1 MDESQQK
8 IEDKL
13 LEILSKE
20 ILSISELSR
29 RLNVKRYILA
39 GYLEALREQGKV
51 DVFKVG
57 KAKVYVAKEKTK
69 KGLWLIFFLA
79 LIPFFLP
86 MPTLADISVNFTPSN
101 KIWIID
107 INGNLMYLPEV
118 LNVGVYNNSE
128 QCNIISSY
136 LNVSTDEGYNKISL
150 NYFISNGKL
159 VIETKNILRKEVI
172 SEQAS
177 YYLHSDFSCRNGNS
191 SDETNLNVSYLSIR
205 TNVFDRVTTSN
216 TIYEDSDVVAR
227 IYFEEN
233 GVPVDVSSNILS
245 VKIDNNQIK
254 VLPIYNSNLNSNDI
268 YLGQLPQGTHKISI
282 TLSYKDLTI
291 PVIQSVYV
299 TKKISIDSISSRY
312 LYPNA
317 TLLVYLNT
325 SIQQFDLN
333 SLAVFIDNTQAK
345 IVSISGN
352 AINILAPSLSPGE
365 HTLTVR
371 YGNYSDSTKVYYV
384 SKITGKLLDDSKKA
398 IFTRFTLFKDGNSVL
413 STTTNSSGDYEIAL
427 PPGYY
432 DLKVEFPQATLYFKN
447 FYFRDTDGLI
457 NYVYKDSV
465 PIKGL
470 RVYGFYIFE
479 FSGDYS
485 SVSLDLRYSKMNV
498 EDEDSMKVFYCSNWN
513 FASNSCNSNWKIL
526 DFTLDKI
533 NSKVSLNLDHLSAF
547 VVGREVSLK
556 VACSINKNSF
566 YINETASISCLVED
580 EDGDAVENASITLN
594 FKGKVI
600 NGKTDANGI
609 FTYEYLV
616 DREGNFNVS
625 VSAYKN
631 PYLNASNYFTFSAE
645 KKKEIFISFPEL
657 VKAEVGANTTLEFSI
672 LNTGQADLTNLQI
685 YFEDLPFNYIITQDY
700 LDKISV
706 GERKNFTLII
716 FIPENASVATYSP
729 KIKVVSKELEASKNF
744 GLTLIK
750 TEKSQPQSG
759 FVVKLPQINIDSR
772 YSYLIIF
779 AAISFSLAFFLKRVK
794 KSRERRVNYDDIF
807 SKLEVR

>member
-8 IEDKL
+8 IEDKI

-57 KAKVYVAKEKTK
+57 KAKVYVAKEKAK
-69 KGLWLIFFLA
+69 KGLCLIFFLA

-86 MPTLADISVNFTPSN
+86 MPTIADISVNFTPSN
-101 KIWIID
+101 KIWIINSNGAISYNPSAITIEANCNITYAYIYD
-107 INGNLMYLPEV
+107 SEGTQYIIGTNRITNNKLSFDTSSLNKDLLADGINYSLNLTCD
-118 LNVGVYNNSE
+118 NNNSTS
-128 QCNIISSY
+128 IP
-136 LNVSTDEGYNKISL
+136 
-150 NYFISNGKL
+150 
-159 VIETKNILRKEVI
+159 
-172 SEQAS
+172 
-177 YYLHSDFSCRNGNS
+177 
-191 SDETNLNVSYLSIR
+191 LNVSY
-205 TNVFDRVTTSN
+205 
-216 TIYEDSDVVAR
+216 
-227 IYFEEN
+227 
-233 GVPVDVSSNILS
+233 
-245 VKIDNNQIK
+245 
-254 VLPIYNSNLNSNDI
+254 
-268 YLGQLPQGTHKISI
+268 
-282 TLSYKDLTI
+282 
-291 PVIQSVYV
+291 
-299 TKKISIDSISSRY
+299 IDSISKSQNFFEDSMLLAILTLKENGNFLSPIEEKTNLNISLFVDGSMRNISSMIYYSGSNQIEISFGPLSAGSRIIKISISYDGLPSPIQISQVINVKKRLSIKSIYPQY
-312 LYPNA
+312 LSSNITA
-317 TLLVYLNT
+317 SITLDT
-325 SIQQFDLN
+325 SIQPLDQNYLN
-333 SLAVFIDNTQAK
+333 VFIDNTPANLLS
-345 IVSISGN
+345 VSGN
-352 AINILAPSLSPGE
+352 TINFLTPSLSPGE

-371 YGNYSDSTKVYYV
+371 YGNYTDSTKVYYV
-384 SKITGKLLDDSKKA
+384 SKITGKLLDDSRKA

-447 FYFRDTDGLI
+447 FYLRDTDGLI
-457 NYVYKDSV
+457 NYVYKDYV

-498 EDEDSMKVFYCSNWN
+498 EDEDNMKVFYCSNWN
-513 FASNSCNSNWKIL
+513 FASNSCNSNWKTL

-547 VVGREVSLK
+547 VIGREVSLK

-580 EDGDAVENASITLN
+580 EDGNAVENASITLN
-594 FKGKVI
+594 FKGKVV
-600 NGKTDANGI
+600 NGKTDSNGI

-616 DREGNFNVS
+616 DKEGNFNVS

-631 PYLNASNYFTFSAE
+631 PYLSASNYFTFSAE
-645 KKKEIFISFPEL
+645 KKKEIFISFPDL
-657 VKAEVGANTTLEFSI
+657 VKAEVGTNTTLEFSI
-672 LNTGQADLTNLQI
+672 LNTGQADLTSLQI
-685 YFEDLPFNYIITQDY
+685 YFEDLPFNYIISQDY
-700 LDKISV
+700 LEKISV
-706 GERKNFTLII
+706 GERKKFTLTI

-750 TEKSQPQSG
+750 TEKPQPQSG
-759 FVVKLPQINIDSR
+759 FVVKLPQINMDSR

-779 AAISFSLAFFLKRVK
+779 AVVSFSLAFFLKRVK
-794 KSRERRVNYDDIF
+794 KNRERRVSYDDIF

>member
-1 MDESQQK
+1 
-8 IEDKL
+8 
-13 LEILSKE
+13 
-20 ILSISELSR
+20 
-29 RLNVKRYILA
+29 
-39 GYLEALREQGKV
+39 
-51 DVFKVG
+51 
-57 KAKVYVAKEKTK
+57 
-69 KGLWLIFFLA
+69 
-79 LIPFFLP
+79 
-86 MPTLADISVNFTPSN
+86 
-101 KIWIID
+101 
-107 INGNLMYLPEV
+107 
-118 LNVGVYNNSE
+118 
-128 QCNIISSY
+128 
-136 LNVSTDEGYNKISL
+136 
-150 NYFISNGKL
+150 
-159 VIETKNILRKEVI
+159 
-172 SEQAS
+172 
-177 YYLHSDFSCRNGNS
+177 
-191 SDETNLNVSYLSIR
+191 
-205 TNVFDRVTTSN
+205 
-216 TIYEDSDVVAR
+216 
-227 IYFEEN
+227 
-233 GVPVDVSSNILS
+233 
-245 VKIDNNQIK
+245 
-254 VLPIYNSNLNSNDI
+254 
-268 YLGQLPQGTHKISI
+268 
-282 TLSYKDLTI
+282 
-291 PVIQSVYV
+291 
-299 TKKISIDSISSRY
+299 
-312 LYPNA
+312 
-317 TLLVYLNT
+317 
-325 SIQQFDLN
+325 
-333 SLAVFIDNTQAK
+333 
-345 IVSISGN
+345 
-352 AINILAPSLSPGE
+352 
-365 HTLTVR
+365 
-371 YGNYSDSTKVYYV
+371 
-384 SKITGKLLDDSKKA
+384 SKKA

-447 FYFRDTDGLI
+447 FYLRDTDGLI

-513 FASNSCNSNWKIL
+513 FASNSCNSNWKTL

-580 EDGDAVENASITLN
+580 EDGNAVENASITIN
-594 FKGKVI
+594 FKGKVV

-631 PYLNASNYFTFSAE
+631 PYLSASNYFTFSAE
-645 KKKEIFISFPEL
+645 KKKEIFISFPDL
-657 VKAEVGANTTLEFSI
+657 VKAEVGTNTTLEFSI

-685 YFEDLPFNYIITQDY
+685 YFEDLPFNYIISHDY
-700 LDKISV
+700 LEKISV
-706 GERKNFTLII
+706 GERKNFTLTI
-716 FIPENASVATYSP
+716 FIPENVSVATYSP

-750 TEKSQPQSG
+750 AEKPQPQSG
-759 FVVKLPQINIDSR
+759 FVVKLPQINIDTR

-779 AAISFSLAFFLKRVK
+779 ALISFSLAFFLKRVK

>member
-57 KAKVYVAKEKTK
+57 KAKVYVAKEKAK

-101 KIWIID
+101 KIWIINS
-107 INGNLMYLPEV
+107 NGAIS
-118 LNVGVYNNSE
+118 YNPAAIVVEAN
-128 QCNIISSY
+128 CNITYAYIYDSEGTQYIIGTNRITNNKLSFD
-136 LNVSTDEGYNKISL
+136 VSSL
-150 NYFISNGKL
+150 NKDL
-159 VIETKNILRKEVI
+159 L
-172 SEQAS
+172 AS
-177 YYLHSDFSCRNGNS
+177 GINYSLSITCDNNDSTS
-191 SDETNLNVSYLSIR
+191 MPLNVSYIEASLSIIDS
-205 TNVFDRVTTSN
+205 VSKSQDLF
-216 TIYEDSDVVAR
+216 EDSMLLA
-227 IYFEEN
+227 ILTLKEN
-233 GVPVDVSSNILS
+233 GNFLSPIEEKTNLNISLFVDGLMRNISSMIYYSDSNQTEISFGPLSAGSHTVKISISYDGLPSPIQISQVINVKKRLSIKSIYPQYFSSNI
-245 VKIDNNQIK
+245 
-254 VLPIYNSNLNSNDI
+254 
-268 YLGQLPQGTHKISI
+268 TASI
-282 TLSYKDLTI
+282 TLD
-291 PVIQSVYV
+291 
-299 TKKISIDSISSRY
+299 
-312 LYPNA
+312 
-317 TLLVYLNT
+317 T
-325 SIQQFDLN
+325 SIQPLDQNYL
-333 SLAVFIDNTQAK
+333 SVFIDNNPANLLS
-345 IVSISGN
+345 VSGN
-352 AINILAPSLSPGE
+352 AINILTPPLSPGE

-413 STTTNSSGDYEIAL
+413 STTTNSSGDYDIAL

-447 FYFRDTDGLI
+447 FYLRDTDGLI

-513 FASNSCNSNWKIL
+513 FASNSCNSNWKTL

-566 YINETASISCLVED
+566 YINETTSISCLVED
-580 EDGDAVENASITLN
+580 EDGNAVENASITIN
-594 FKGKVI
+594 FKGKVV

-631 PYLNASNYFTFSAE
+631 PYLSASNYFTFSAE
-645 KKKEIFISFPEL
+645 KKKEIFISFPDL
-657 VKAEVGANTTLEFSI
+657 VKAEVGTNTTLEFSI

-685 YFEDLPFNYIITQDY
+685 YFEDLPFNYIISHDY
-700 LDKISV
+700 LEKISV
-706 GERKNFTLII
+706 GERKNFTLTI
-716 FIPENASVATYSP
+716 FIPENVSVATYSP

-750 TEKSQPQSG
+750 AEKPQPQSG

-794 KSRERRVNYDDIF
+794 KSMERRVNYDDIF

>member
-57 KAKVYVAKEKTK
+57 KAKVYVAKEKAK

-101 KIWIID
+101 KIWIINS
-107 INGNLMYLPEV
+107 NGAIS
-118 LNVGVYNNSE
+118 YNPATIVVEAN
-128 QCNIISSY
+128 CNITYAYIYDSEGTQYIIGTNRITNNKLSFD
-136 LNVSTDEGYNKISL
+136 VSSL
-150 NYFISNGKL
+150 NKDL
-159 VIETKNILRKEVI
+159 L
-172 SEQAS
+172 AS
-177 YYLHSDFSCRNGNS
+177 GINYSLSITCDNNDSTS
-191 SDETNLNVSYLSIR
+191 MPLNVSYIEASLSIIDS
-205 TNVFDRVTTSN
+205 VSKSN
-216 TIYEDSDVVAR
+216 DLFEDSTLGA
-227 IYFEEN
+227 ILKLKEN
-233 GVPVDVSSNILS
+233 GNFLSPIEEKTNLNISLFVDGLMRNISSMIYYSDSNQTEISFGPLSAGSHTVKISISYDGLPSPIQISQVINVKKRLSIKSIYPQYFSSNI
-245 VKIDNNQIK
+245 
-254 VLPIYNSNLNSNDI
+254 
-268 YLGQLPQGTHKISI
+268 TASI
-282 TLSYKDLTI
+282 TLD
-291 PVIQSVYV
+291 
-299 TKKISIDSISSRY
+299 
-312 LYPNA
+312 
-317 TLLVYLNT
+317 T
-325 SIQQFDLN
+325 SIQPLDQNYL
-333 SLAVFIDNTQAK
+333 SVFIDNNPANLLS
-345 IVSISGN
+345 VSGN
-352 AINILAPSLSPGE
+352 AINILTPPLSPGE

-432 DLKVEFPQATLYFKN
+432 ELKVEFPQATLYFKN
-447 FYFRDTDGLI
+447 FYLRDTDGLI

-513 FASNSCNSNWKIL
+513 FASNSCNSNWKTL

-533 NSKVSLNLDHLSAF
+533 NSKVSPNLDHLSAF

-580 EDGDAVENASITLN
+580 EDGNAVENASITIN
-594 FKGKVI
+594 FKGKVV

-631 PYLNASNYFTFSAE
+631 PYLSASNYFTFSAE
-645 KKKEIFISFPEL
+645 KKKEIFISFPDL
-657 VKAEVGANTTLEFSI
+657 VKAEVGTNTTLEFSI

-685 YFEDLPFNYIITQDY
+685 YFEDLPFNYIISHDY
-700 LDKISV
+700 LEKISV
-706 GERKNFTLII
+706 GERKNFTLTI
-716 FIPENASVATYSP
+716 FIPENVSVATYSP

-750 TEKSQPQSG
+750 AEKPQPQSG

-779 AAISFSLAFFLKRVK
+779 ALISFSLAFFLKRVK

>member
-1 MDESQQK
+1 
-8 IEDKL
+8 
-13 LEILSKE
+13 
-20 ILSISELSR
+20 
-29 RLNVKRYILA
+29 
-39 GYLEALREQGKV
+39 
-51 DVFKVG
+51 
-57 KAKVYVAKEKTK
+57 
-69 KGLWLIFFLA
+69 
-79 LIPFFLP
+79 
-86 MPTLADISVNFTPSN
+86 
-101 KIWIID
+101 
-107 INGNLMYLPEV
+107 
-118 LNVGVYNNSE
+118 
-128 QCNIISSY
+128 
-136 LNVSTDEGYNKISL
+136 
-150 NYFISNGKL
+150 
-159 VIETKNILRKEVI
+159 
-172 SEQAS
+172 
-177 YYLHSDFSCRNGNS
+177 
-191 SDETNLNVSYLSIR
+191 LNVSYIEASLSI
-205 TNVFDRVTTSN
+205 
-216 TIYEDSDVVAR
+216 
-227 IYFEEN
+227 
-233 GVPVDVSSNILS
+233 
-245 VKIDNNQIK
+245 
-254 VLPIYNSNLNSNDI
+254 
-268 YLGQLPQGTHKISI
+268 
-282 TLSYKDLTI
+282 
-291 PVIQSVYV
+291 
-299 TKKISIDSISSRY
+299 IDSISKSQD
-312 LYPNA
+312 LFEDS
-317 TLLVYLNT
+317 TLLAILTLKENGNFLSPIEEKTNLNISLFVDGLIRNISSMIYYSDSNQTEISFGPLSAGSHTVKISISYDGLPSPIQISQVINTKKRLSIKSIYPQYFSSNITVSITLDT
-325 SIQQFDLN
+325 SIQPLDQNYL
-333 SLAVFIDNTQAK
+333 SVFIDNTPASLLS
-345 IVSISGN
+345 VSGN
-352 AINILAPSLSPGE
+352 TINILTPSLSPGE
-365 HTLTVR
+365 HTLTVK

-398 IFTRFTLFKDGNSVL
+398 IFTRFTLFKDENSVL

-427 PPGYY
+427 PPDYY

-485 SVSLDLRYSKMNV
+485 SVSLDLKYNKMNV

-513 FASNSCNSNWKIL
+513 FASNSCNSNWKTL

-580 EDGDAVENASITLN
+580 EDGNAVENASITLN
-594 FKGKVI
+594 FKGKVV

-631 PYLNASNYFTFSAE
+631 PYLSASNYFTFSAE
-645 KKKEIFISFPEL
+645 KKKEIFISFPDL
-657 VKAEVGANTTLEFSI
+657 VKAEVGTNTTLEFSI

-685 YFEDLPFNYIITQDY
+685 YFEDLPFNYIISQDY

-706 GERKNFTLII
+706 GERKNFTLTI

-729 KIKVVSKELEASKNF
+729 KVKVVSKELEASKNF

-750 TEKSQPQSG
+750 TEKPQPQSG
-759 FVVKLPQINIDSR
+759 FVVKLPQINIDSH

>member
-29 RLNVKRYILA
+29 RLNVKRYILV

-57 KAKVYVAKEKTK
+57 KAKVYVAKEKAK
-69 KGLWLIFFLA
+69 KGLWLIFFLV

-86 MPTLADISVNFTPSN
+86 IPTLADISVNFTPSN
-101 KIWIID
+101 KIWIINS
-107 INGNLMYLPEV
+107 NGAIL
-118 LNVGVYNNSE
+118 YNPSAITIEAN
-128 QCNIISSY
+128 CNITYAYIYDSEGTQYIIGTNRITNNKLSFDVSSLNKDLLANGINYY
-136 LNVSTDEGYNKISL
+136 LNLTCDN
-150 NYFISNGKL
+150 N
-159 VIETKNILRKEVI
+159 
-172 SEQAS
+172 
-177 YYLHSDFSCRNGNS
+177 DS
-191 SDETNLNVSYLSIR
+191 SSIPLNVSYIEASLSI
-205 TNVFDRVTTSN
+205 
-216 TIYEDSDVVAR
+216 
-227 IYFEEN
+227 
-233 GVPVDVSSNILS
+233 
-245 VKIDNNQIK
+245 
-254 VLPIYNSNLNSNDI
+254 
-268 YLGQLPQGTHKISI
+268 
-282 TLSYKDLTI
+282 
-291 PVIQSVYV
+291 
-299 TKKISIDSISSRY
+299 IDSISKSQD
-312 LYPNA
+312 LFEDS
-317 TLLVYLNT
+317 TLLAILTLKENGNFLSPIEEKTNLNISLFVDGSMRKISSMIYYSDSNRTEISFGPLSAGDHTIKISISYDGLPSPIQISQFISVKKRLSIKSIYPQYFSPNITAIITLET
-325 SIQQFDLN
+325 SIQPLDQNYL
-333 SLAVFIDNTQAK
+333 SVFIDNTQAK

-365 HTLTVR
+365 HTLNVK

-384 SKITGKLLDDSKKA
+384 SKITGKLLDDSKKS

-413 STTTNSSGDYEIAL
+413 STITNSSGDYEIAL

-485 SVSLDLRYSKMNV
+485 SVSLDLRYNKRNV
-498 EDEDSMKVFYCSNWN
+498 EDEDNMKVFYCSNWN
-513 FASNSCNSNWKIL
+513 FASNSCNSNWKTL
-526 DFTLDKI
+526 DFILDKI

-547 VVGREVSLK
+547 VIGREVSLK

-580 EDGDAVENASITLN
+580 EDGNAVENASITLN
-594 FKGKVI
+594 FKGKVV

-631 PYLNASNYFTFSAE
+631 PYLSASNYFTLSAE
-645 KKKEIFISFPEL
+645 KKKEIFISFPDL
-657 VKAEVGANTTLEFSI
+657 VKAEVGTNTTLEFSI

-685 YFEDLPFNYIITQDY
+685 YFEDLPFNYIIPQDY

-706 GERKNFTLII
+706 GERKNFTLTI
-716 FIPENASVATYSP
+716 FIPENTSVATYSP

-750 TEKSQPQSG
+750 TEKPQPQSG
-759 FVVKLPQINIDSR
+759 FVVKLPQINMDSR

-779 AAISFSLAFFLKRVK
+779 AAISFSLAFFLKKVK
-794 KSRERRVNYDDIF
+794 KSRERRVSYDDIF

>member
-1 MDESQQK
+1 MNESQQK

-86 MPTLADISVNFTPSN
+86 IPTLADISVNFTPSN
-101 KIWIID
+101 KIWIINS
-107 INGNLMYLPEV
+107 NGIIS
-118 LNVGVYNNSE
+118 YNPSAITIEAN
-128 QCNIISSY
+128 CNITYAYIYDSEGTQYIIGTNRITNNKLSFD
-136 LNVSTDEGYNKISL
+136 VSSL
-150 NYFISNGKL
+150 NKDLLANGINYSL
-159 VIETKNILRKEVI
+159 SITCDNNDSTSIP
-172 SEQAS
+172 
-177 YYLHSDFSCRNGNS
+177 
-191 SDETNLNVSYLSIR
+191 LNVSYIEASLSIIDS
-205 TNVFDRVTTSN
+205 VSKSN
-216 TIYEDSDVVAR
+216 DLFEDSTLGA
-227 IYFEEN
+227 ILKLKEN
-233 GVPVDVSSNILS
+233 GNFLSPIEEKTNLNISLFVDGSMRNISSMIYYSDSNQTEISFGPLSAGSHSIKLSISYDGLPSPIQISQVINVKKRLSIKSIYPQYFSSNI
-245 VKIDNNQIK
+245 
-254 VLPIYNSNLNSNDI
+254 
-268 YLGQLPQGTHKISI
+268 TASI
-282 TLSYKDLTI
+282 TLD
-291 PVIQSVYV
+291 
-299 TKKISIDSISSRY
+299 
-312 LYPNA
+312 
-317 TLLVYLNT
+317 T
-325 SIQQFDLN
+325 SIQPLDQNYL
-333 SLAVFIDNTQAK
+333 SVFIDNNPANLLS
-345 IVSISGN
+345 VSGN
-352 AINILAPSLSPGE
+352 TINILTPSLSPGE
-365 HTLTVR
+365 HTLIVR

-384 SKITGKLLDDSKKA
+384 SKITGKLLDDSNKA

-413 STTTNSSGDYEIAL
+413 STTTNSSGDYEITL
-427 PPGYY
+427 PPDYY
-432 DLKVEFPQATLYFKN
+432 DLRVEFPQATLYFKN
-447 FYFRDTDGLI
+447 FYLRDTNGLI

-485 SVSLDLRYSKMNV
+485 SVNLDLRYNKRNV

-513 FASNSCNSNWKIL
+513 FASNSCNSNWKTL

-580 EDGDAVENASITLN
+580 EDGNAVENASIALN
-594 FKGKVI
+594 FKGKVV

-625 VSAYKN
+625 VSVYKN

-657 VKAEVGANTTLEFSI
+657 VKAEVGTNTTLEFSI
-672 LNTGQADLTNLQI
+672 LNTGQADLTSLQI

-700 LDKISV
+700 LEKISV
-706 GERKNFTLII
+706 GERKNFTLTI

-750 TEKSQPQSG
+750 TEKPQPQSG
-759 FVVKLPQINIDSR
+759 FVVKLPQINMDSR
-772 YSYLIIF
+772 YFYLIIF

>member
-57 KAKVYVAKEKTK
+57 KAKVYVAKEKAK

-101 KIWIID
+101 KIWIINS
-107 INGNLMYLPEV
+107 NGAIS
-118 LNVGVYNNSE
+118 YNPAAIVVEAN
-128 QCNIISSY
+128 CNITYAYIYDSEGTQYIIGTNRITNNKLSFD
-136 LNVSTDEGYNKISL
+136 VSSL
-150 NYFISNGKL
+150 NKDL
-159 VIETKNILRKEVI
+159 L
-172 SEQAS
+172 AS
-177 YYLHSDFSCRNGNS
+177 GINYSLSITCDNNDSTS
-191 SDETNLNVSYLSIR
+191 MPLNVSYIEASLSIIDS
-205 TNVFDRVTTSN
+205 VSKSN
-216 TIYEDSDVVAR
+216 DLFEDSTLGA
-227 IYFEEN
+227 ILKLKEN
-233 GVPVDVSSNILS
+233 GNFLSPIEEKTNLNISLFVDGLMRNISSMIYYSDSNQTEISFGPLSAGSHTVKISISYDGLPSPIQISQVINVKKRLSIKSIYPQYFSSNI
-245 VKIDNNQIK
+245 
-254 VLPIYNSNLNSNDI
+254 
-268 YLGQLPQGTHKISI
+268 TASI
-282 TLSYKDLTI
+282 TLD
-291 PVIQSVYV
+291 
-299 TKKISIDSISSRY
+299 
-312 LYPNA
+312 
-317 TLLVYLNT
+317 T
-325 SIQQFDLN
+325 SIQPLDQNYL
-333 SLAVFIDNTQAK
+333 SVFIDNNPANLLS
-345 IVSISGN
+345 VSGN
-352 AINILAPSLSPGE
+352 AINILTPPLSPGE

-432 DLKVEFPQATLYFKN
+432 ELKVEFPQATLYFKN
-447 FYFRDTDGLI
+447 FYLRDTDGLI

-513 FASNSCNSNWKIL
+513 FASNSCNSNWKTL

-533 NSKVSLNLDHLSAF
+533 NSKVSPNLDHLSAF

-580 EDGDAVENASITLN
+580 EDGNAVENASITIN
-594 FKGKVI
+594 FKGKVV

-631 PYLNASNYFTFSAE
+631 PYLSASNYFTFSAE
-645 KKKEIFISFPEL
+645 KKKEIFISFPDL
-657 VKAEVGANTTLEFSI
+657 VKAEVGTNTTLEFSI

-685 YFEDLPFNYIITQDY
+685 YFEDLPFNYIISHDY
-700 LDKISV
+700 LEKISV
-706 GERKNFTLII
+706 GERKNFTLTI
-716 FIPENASVATYSP
+716 FIPENVSVATYSP

-750 TEKSQPQSG
+750 AEKPQPQSG

-779 AAISFSLAFFLKRVK
+779 ALISFSLAFFLKRVK

>member
-57 KAKVYVAKEKTK
+57 KAKVYVAKEKAK

-86 MPTLADISVNFTPSN
+86 MPTIADISVNFMPSN
-101 KIWIID
+101 KIWIINS
-107 INGNLMYLPEV
+107 NGIIS
-118 LNVGVYNNSE
+118 YNPSAITIEAN
-128 QCNIISSY
+128 CNITYAYIYDSEGTQYIIGTNRITNNKLSFDTSSLNKDLLADGINYY
-136 LNVSTDEGYNKISL
+136 LNLTCDNNDSTSIP
-150 NYFISNGKL
+150 
-159 VIETKNILRKEVI
+159 
-172 SEQAS
+172 
-177 YYLHSDFSCRNGNS
+177 
-191 SDETNLNVSYLSIR
+191 LNVSYIEASLSI
-205 TNVFDRVTTSN
+205 
-216 TIYEDSDVVAR
+216 
-227 IYFEEN
+227 
-233 GVPVDVSSNILS
+233 
-245 VKIDNNQIK
+245 
-254 VLPIYNSNLNSNDI
+254 
-268 YLGQLPQGTHKISI
+268 
-282 TLSYKDLTI
+282 
-291 PVIQSVYV
+291 
-299 TKKISIDSISSRY
+299 IDSISKSQDLFEDSMLLAILTLKENGNFLSPIEEKTNLNISLFVDGSIRNISSMIY
-312 LYPNA
+312 YSDSNQTEISFGPLSAGSHIIKISISYDGLPSPIQISQVINTKKRLSIKSIYPQYFSSNITA
-317 TLLVYLNT
+317 SITLDT
-325 SIQQFDLN
+325 SIQPLDQN
-333 SLAVFIDNTQAK
+333 SLNVYIDNNPANLL
-345 IVSISGN
+345 SFSGN
-352 AINILAPSLSPGE
+352 TINILTPSLSPGE
-365 HTLTVR
+365 HTLTVK

-398 IFTRFTLFKDGNSVL
+398 IFTRFTVFKDGNSVL

-427 PPGYY
+427 PPDYY
-432 DLKVEFPQATLYFKN
+432 DLKVEYPQATLYFKN

-485 SVSLDLRYSKMNV
+485 SVSLDLKYNKMNV

-513 FASNSCNSNWKIL
+513 FASNSCNSNWKTL

-580 EDGDAVENASITLN
+580 EDGNAVENASITLN
-594 FKGKVI
+594 FKGKVV

-631 PYLNASNYFTFSAE
+631 PYLSASNYFTFSAE
-645 KKKEIFISFPEL
+645 KKKEIFISFPDL
-657 VKAEVGANTTLEFSI
+657 VKAEVGTNTTLEFSI

-706 GERKNFTLII
+706 GERKNFTLTI

-729 KIKVVSKELEASKNF
+729 KVKVVSKELEASKNF

-750 TEKSQPQSG
+750 TEKPQPQSG
-759 FVVKLPQINIDSR
+759 FVVKLPQINIDSY

>member
-1 MDESQQK
+1 MGINYSLNITCDNNGSTSIPLNISY
-8 IEDKL
+8 IEV
-13 LEILSKE
+13 S
-20 ILSISELSR
+20 LSIIDSIIKSQEFFEDS
-29 RLNVKRYILA
+29 ILLA
-39 GYLEALREQGKV
+39 ILKL
-51 DVFKVG
+51 
-57 KAKVYVAKEKTK
+57 KE
-69 KGLWLIFFLA
+69 
-79 LIPFFLP
+79 
-86 MPTLADISVNFTPSN
+86 
-101 KIWIID
+101 
-107 INGNLMYLPEV
+107 
-118 LNVGVYNNSE
+118 
-128 QCNIISSY
+128 
-136 LNVSTDEGYNKISL
+136 
-150 NYFISNGKL
+150 NGKFL
-159 VIETKNILRKEVI
+159 SPIEEK
-172 SEQAS
+172 
-177 YYLHSDFSCRNGNS
+177 
-191 SDETNLNVSYLSIR
+191 TNLNISLFVDGSMRNISSMIYYSDSNQTEISFGPLSAGSHTIKISISYDGLPSPIQISQVINVKKRLSIK
-205 TNVFDRVTTSN
+205 S
-216 TIYEDSDVVAR
+216 IYPQ
-227 IYFEEN
+227 YF
-233 GVPVDVSSNILS
+233 SSNITAS
-245 VKIDNNQIK
+245 I
-254 VLPIYNSNLNSNDI
+254 NLD
-268 YLGQLPQGTHKISI
+268 
-282 TLSYKDLTI
+282 
-291 PVIQSVYV
+291 
-299 TKKISIDSISSRY
+299 
-312 LYPNA
+312 
-317 TLLVYLNT
+317 T
-325 SIQQFDLN
+325 SIQPLDQNYL
-333 SLAVFIDNTQAK
+333 SVFIDNTPASLLS
-345 IVSISGN
+345 VSGN
-352 AINILAPSLSPGE
+352 TINILAPSLSPGE

-398 IFTRFTLFKDGNSVL
+398 IFTRFTVFKDGNSVL

-427 PPGYY
+427 PPDYY

-485 SVSLDLRYSKMNV
+485 SVNLDLRYNKRNV

-513 FASNSCNSNWKIL
+513 FASNSCNSNWKTL

-547 VVGREVSLK
+547 VIGREVSLK

-580 EDGDAVENASITLN
+580 EDGNAVENASITLN
-594 FKGKVI
+594 FKGKVV

-625 VSAYKN
+625 VSTYKN
-631 PYLNASNYFTFSAE
+631 PYLNASNYFIFSAE
-645 KKKEIFISFPEL
+645 KKKEVFISFPDL
-657 VKAEVGANTTLEFSI
+657 VKAEVGANTTLDFSI

-685 YFEDLPFNYIITQDY
+685 YFEDLPFDYIISQDY
-700 LDKISV
+700 LEKISV
-706 GERKNFTLII
+706 GERKNFTLTI
-716 FIPENASVATYSP
+716 FIPENTSFATYSP

-750 TEKSQPQSG
+750 AEKPQPQSG
-759 FVVKLPQINIDSR
+759 FVVKLPQINMDTR

-779 AAISFSLAFFLKRVK
+779 AAISFSLAFFLKRLK